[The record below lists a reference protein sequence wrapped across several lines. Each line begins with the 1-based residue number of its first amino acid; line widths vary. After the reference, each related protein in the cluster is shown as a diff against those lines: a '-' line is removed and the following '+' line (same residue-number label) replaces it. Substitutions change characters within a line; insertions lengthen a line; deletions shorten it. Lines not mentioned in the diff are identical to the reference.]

1 MLVFQQE
8 LEIDISFNVDIPD
21 LSQADTVEKVSHSR
35 KTITELMERLSPQK
49 YLVPAEDNG
58 WTFKD
63 ILFHLVVWEKR
74 MIRWIGMLQKGEV
87 PEIRDPNFTL
97 ADLDRLNQITYDEH
111 KDVPLYKALQGF
123 LDLESQVLESVK
135 RIEPHQYNKEY
146 FDIIAA
152 NTFLHYDE
160 HKPAILRIVK
170 GKCE

>member
-1 MLVFQQE
+1 ME
-8 LEIDISFNVDIPD
+8 NSLEVNSPSLSHEETVDKII
-21 LSQADTVEKVSHSR
+21 HSR
-35 KTITELMERLSPQK
+35 KSITELIEHLSPPQF
-49 YLVPAEDNG
+49 LLPAEDND
-58 WTFKD
+58 WTVKD
-63 ILFHLVVWEKR
+63 ILFHLAVWEKR

-87 PEIRDPNFTL
+87 PEIRDPNFTW

-111 KDVPLYKALQGF
+111 KDLPLEEALQGF
-123 LDLESQVLESVK
+123 LEIESEVLESVK

-160 HKPAILRIVK
+160 HMPAIQRIVK